1 MAAAS
6 RRGAWP
12 PNVWLDG
19 SVGMAHVAS
28 PGVQESQLVQ
38 GEASGLSLCVD
49 GRIDNRAEL
58 LARLDL
64 MEQAG
69 RPLSDPDLL
78 LAAYERWGADCPRQV
93 LGDFAFAVWDAKSR
107 ALACCRDHFGVRP
120 LYYTHIP
127 GVFFAF
133 ASEVHSLLALEGV
146 DAEIEESRVARHL
159 LIPVEVDLRDTY
171 YRNVRKVL
179 PAHALRVSEQGIA
192 EGAYW
197 ELDPERESAVSSD
210 RDCADALREVFIE
223 AVRCRMRSADPVAAM
238 LSGGLDSSAIA
249 AVAAGLSPS
258 QTPLHTLSAVYPRVP
273 DSDERGYIDSFL
285 RHFSVSPSYFEA
297 DAVNPIADID
307 EMSRLIGGPSRGRN
321 LYLNWNLTGMAKDA
335 GCGVILDGFD
345 GDSTL
350 SHATNYLASL
360 AIAGRWL
367 ELAVALVPL
376 SRRQG
381 SSPWRDLRS
390 YWRFGRRRRAIA
402 AGYAREPDP
411 QVPPTMPINEAFL
424 GRFSRRAL
432 SLDLDTSE
440 REMHARH
447 LAGPHLAEVLGWV
460 EACGAGR
467 DVEIRFPFFDV
478 RLAEFC
484 LSLPPR
490 QKLRRGHSRFSMRK
504 AMEGILPPEIQW
516 RVSKGNMHPG
526 WNHAYRSHEE
536 GRVRDLLIDPTPE
549 LKEYLDVPRALS
561 LHERFLMGDVSRSDE
576 GAWWRMVSLALWLG
590 SQRDQVDQV
599 ERSSGSSSSSRPR
612 SRRSE
617 Q

>member
-6 RRGAWP
+6 RRGSGP
-12 PNVWLDG
+12 PDVWMDG
-19 SVGMAHVAS
+19 SVGMAHVA
-28 PGVQESQLVQ
+28 PPAVTESQPVQ
-38 GEASGLSLCVD
+38 GAAGALSLCAD
-49 GRIDNRAEL
+49 ARIDNREEL
-58 LARLDL
+58 IARLDL
-64 MEQAG
+64 KRPSG
-69 RPLSDPDLL
+69 RPPSDADLL
-78 LAAYERWGADCPRQV
+78 LASYERWGSACPRHV
-93 LGDFAFAVWDAKSR
+93 LGDFAFAVWDAKRR
-107 ALACCRDHFGVRP
+107 ALVCSRDHFGVRP
-120 LYYTHIP
+120 LFYTHVP
-127 GVFFAF
+127 GLLFAF
-133 ASEVHSLLALEGV
+133 ASEVHSLLALG
-146 DAEIEESRVARHL
+146 EIDPTIDGPRVARHL
-159 LIPVEVDLRDTY
+159 MIPVEADPGATY
-171 YRNVRKVL
+171 YRNVREVL
-179 PAHALRVSEQGIA
+179 PAHVLRVSERGLDQ
-192 EGAYW
+192 EVYW
-197 ELDPERESAVSSD
+197 ELDPEHESTVSSD
-210 RDCADALREVFIE
+210 RDCADALREVFTE
-223 AVRCRMRSADPVAAM
+223 AVRCRMRSADSVAAL

-249 AVAAGLSPS
+249 AVAAGLSPA

-285 RHFSVSPSYFEA
+285 RHFSVTSSFFEA

-381 SSPWRDLRS
+381 SSPWRDFRS

-402 AGYAREPDP
+402 AGDAREPDP
-411 QVPPTMPINEAFL
+411 QVPPTMPINEEFL
-424 GRFSRRAL
+424 GRFSGRAPSQEL
-432 SLDLDTSE
+432 GATE

-490 QKLRRGHSRFSMRK
+490 QKLRRGYSRFSMRK

-536 GRVRDLLIDPTPE
+536 GRVRDLLVDPTPE

-561 LHERFLMGDVSRSDE
+561 LHERFLRGDVSRSDE

-590 SQRDQVDQV
+590 SQRDQV

-612 SRRSE
+612 SSRSA